1 MQGGGYTSIFKY
13 DTGIGIDRDILV
25 GRGWCVRDALAVR
38 GWKASELSVT
48 SYTLLAL
55 FGNKQQTLAVV
66 ERDKVINKLKSVLTA
81 GRPVL
86 QR

>member
-1 MQGGGYTSIFKY
+1 MPGGLGGCTSIFKY
-13 DTGIGIDRDILV
+13 DAGNGTDRDILV
-25 GRGWCVRDALAVR
+25 GRGWDVSAGQ
-38 GWKASELSVT
+38 GWKASESYVT